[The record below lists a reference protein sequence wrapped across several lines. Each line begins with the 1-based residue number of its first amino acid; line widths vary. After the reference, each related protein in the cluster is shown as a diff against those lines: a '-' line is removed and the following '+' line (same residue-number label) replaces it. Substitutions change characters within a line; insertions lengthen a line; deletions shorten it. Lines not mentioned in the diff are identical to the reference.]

1 MSSSEK
7 TQFRDAIALCASI
20 LWKGVKGDRFPYWL
34 DGMRVRFAYAIA
46 TLHALHASLFSNN
59 ISLQNADDFTGVS
72 CRLEGTPRRRFSIA
86 ANVQIVN
93 RTPHNF
99 GRANQDVFEQ
109 FSTGRS
115 LLWRF
120 TGGGRYWVFARIG
133 YEFLSHWDWSLDIL
147 HTKKIKP
154 SLVGEQYIYT
164 QNACIELRKLLF

>member
-1 MSSSEK
+1 MSSSKEI
-7 TQFRDAIALCASI
+7 QFREAIASCACI
-20 LWKGVKGDRFPYWL
+20 LFQGLRGDRLPYQH
-34 DGMRVRFAYAIA
+34 DGMRKRFADAIA

-72 CRLEGTPRRRFSIA
+72 CRLEGTPHRRFSIA

-120 TGGGRYWVFARIG
+120 TGGGRY
-133 YEFLSHWDWSLDIL
+133 
-147 HTKKIKP
+147 
-154 SLVGEQYIYT
+154 
-164 QNACIELRKLLF
+164 